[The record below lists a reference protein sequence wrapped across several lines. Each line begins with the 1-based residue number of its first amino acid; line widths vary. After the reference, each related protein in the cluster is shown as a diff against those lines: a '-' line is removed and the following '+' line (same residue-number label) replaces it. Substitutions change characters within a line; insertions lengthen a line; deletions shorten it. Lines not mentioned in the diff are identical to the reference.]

1 MSRCK
6 LPRVG
11 ELRATALGSIGE
23 EEVQDLIEVGLLD
36 RTGLLG
42 RRLLLRLPAPSRPDD
57 VREAVARPGQLA
69 QRARNILQLVVLVLA
84 RILVGERL
92 ITLSDSVI

>member
-6 LPRVG
+6 LLRVG
-11 ELRATALGSIGE
+11 ELRAALGSIGE

-36 RTGLLG
+36 RTGLLD
-42 RRLLLRLPAPSRPDD
+42 RRLLLHFTPSRPDD

-69 QRARNILQLVVLVLA
+69 QRARNPLQLVVLVLA
-84 RILVGERL
+84 RILVGEKKV
-92 ITLSDSVI
+92 DYFV

>member
-1 MSRCK
+1 MSWHK
-6 LPRVG
+6 LLRVG
-11 ELRATALGSIGE
+11 ELRAAALGSIGE
-23 EEVQDLIEVGLLD
+23 EEVQDLVEVGLLD

-84 RILVGERL
+84 RILVGEEVDY
-92 ITLSDSVI
+92 LSDFVI